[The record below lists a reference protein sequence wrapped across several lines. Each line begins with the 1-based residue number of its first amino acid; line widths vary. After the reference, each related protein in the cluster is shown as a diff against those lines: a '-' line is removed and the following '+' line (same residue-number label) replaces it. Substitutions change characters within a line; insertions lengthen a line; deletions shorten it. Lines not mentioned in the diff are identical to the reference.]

1 MFIPEQSF
9 LGGAIA
15 GDLARIDA
23 DVVVLGIP
31 HGVPYVVDDEQRALV
46 EGPAAVRGAA

>member
-1 MFIPEQSF
+1 VVSPERSF
-9 LGGAIA
+9 LGCPIA

-31 HGVPYVVDDEQRALV
+31 HGVP
-46 EGPAAVRGAA
+46 